1 MINRKRT
8 SRLFLFY
15 DIIFFHVID
24 TKEIDSSFVS
34 LKHHKLFHQGRFLF
48 IDVGFRGAKN
58 MSLWT
63 AANAVAI
70 PFSGRVH
77 FVTDVVAPRG
87 NATLLWYISISSLNY
102 NIPYKRRKMRTH

>member
-1 MINRKRT
+1 
-8 SRLFLFY
+8 
-15 DIIFFHVID
+15 
-24 TKEIDSSFVS
+24 
-34 LKHHKLFHQGRFLF
+34 
-48 IDVGFRGAKN
+48 

-70 PFSGRVH
+70 PFSGRAH

-102 NIPYKRRKMRTH
+102 NIPCKCRKIRTH